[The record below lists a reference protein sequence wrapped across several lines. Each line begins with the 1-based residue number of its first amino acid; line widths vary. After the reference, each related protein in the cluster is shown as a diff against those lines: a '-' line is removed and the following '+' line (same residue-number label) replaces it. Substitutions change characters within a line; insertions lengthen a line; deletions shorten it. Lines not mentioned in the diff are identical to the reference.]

1 MGGGPPGF
9 GLSFTCSVLLGIPLG
24 RAWDSGTGP
33 SPSSAGLSRPF
44 PFPCAVPHCG
54 PATPGG
60 KPPGLGSS
68 AFARHYLRNHGCF
81 LFLRVLRCFTSPGVA
96 PQPYEF
102 RLQRSDMTR
111 SRFPRSEIPG
121 SKRACRSPGLIAACH
136 VLHRL
141 PMPRHPSCALA
152 RLTNSIMVLST

>member
-1 MGGGPPGF
+1 M
-9 GLSFTCSVLLGIPLG
+9 SRFTWDTSRLPQSVAYGAITRYGRTFQSVRLPLRIPH
-24 RAWDSGTGP
+24 R
-33 SPSSAGLSRPF
+33 
-44 PFPCAVPHCG
+44 G
-54 PATPGG
+54 PATPSG
-60 KPPGLGSS
+60 KPEGLGCS
-68 AFARHYLRNHGCF
+68 AFARHYLRNHCCF

-102 RLQRSDMTR
+102 RLRRSDMTR

-121 SKRACRSPGLIAACH
+121 SKRACRSPGLIAAYH
-136 VLHRL
+136 VLLRL